1 MAEHFNW
8 ESGLTKTVRQAF
20 HEKTAYTYTKQIYEW
35 KQLWLKGKTPK
46 YINPTV
52 WLELQEH
59 WVDQE
64 TIDKSI
70 KNSANRNNDR
80 GGKGIYVHNLGACS
94 MSSKEDELVSSIYIY
109 FKLYYIY
116 VLINIVFK
124 LKQMRV
130 IPLIISMS

>member
-1 MAEHFNW
+1 M
-8 ESGLTKTVRQAF
+8 
-20 HEKTAYTYTKQIYEW
+20 
-35 KQLWLKGKTPK
+35 
-46 YINPTV
+46 
-52 WLELQEH
+52 
-59 WVDQE
+59 DQE